1 MGFAL
6 QRERYFFA
14 PGGKP
19 DMGESPED
27 ALVRELKEEVGI
39 TIKKGDFS
47 FFNSYKAPAS
57 AIEKIELEMDVYV
70 VHSYQGKLKEAAE
83 IAELKWINTSNIKQV
98 QVSSIFETKEF
109 PMLVEKNWYPS
120 QKYP

>member
-47 FFNSYKAPAS
+47 FLTHIKRQLQLL
-57 AIEKIELEMDVYV
+57 K
-70 VHSYQGKLKEAAE
+70 KL
-83 IAELKWINTSNIKQV
+83 
-98 QVSSIFETKEF
+98 SSRWMF
-109 PMLVEKNWYPS
+109 M
-120 QKYP
+120 